1 MARKTSGFLI
11 IAVALLGPS
20 SALAG
25 DDIPYQVVKGDTL
38 IALGEKYLL
47 RSADYRIVQRTNRI
61 GDPRI
66 IPVGKI
72 LKFPRHLLKYE
83 SAKARFI
90 AVRGGVSSI
99 EGTARADAKTG
110 TELREGA
117 AVQTAAGAFATLA
130 LDDGS
135 RVSLPSNSDV
145 KIVRLRKYYLG
156 SALDYDFQVQ
166 RGTAR
171 SKVAPLQSRNDRYQV
186 RTPKAVSAV
195 RGTDFQTRVD
205 ETSGNDFAEV
215 DEGALAVDL
224 INGKSAPV
232 GAGFGL
238 AVTAKGEAIS
248 EALLPAV
255 TLVDA
260 GKLQNNPAVR
270 FALPG
275 DGKAYRLS
283 VATDAG
289 FVEQIADVLSRNEST
304 DFGALEDGNYFLR
317 VRQLSLTGIEGQPAV
332 YAFKRRLNSVSG
344 NVAPAAD
351 GWVFRWVGVGKG
363 TIRYHFQLV
372 RGSPDRVPFVDE
384 AGLSVQQLSLS
395 DLPPGDYHWR
405 IGSVQYLDGESDTNW
420 TPFEKFTVT
429 AD

>member
-1 MARKTSGFLI
+1 MARKTSAFLA
-11 IAVALLGPS
+11 IAVS
-20 SALAG
+20 SAFPNTAFAG
-25 DDIPYQVVKGDTL
+25 DDIPYHVVKGDTL

-47 RSADYRIVQRTNRI
+47 RPSDYRIVQKNNRI
-61 GDPRI
+61 GNPNM
-66 IPVGKI
+66 IPVGKTI
-72 LKFPRHLLKYE
+72 NFPRHLLKYE
-83 SAKARFI
+83 AAKARFI
-90 AVRGGVSSI
+90 AVRGGVSSVQ
-99 EGTARADAKTG
+99 GSTRVDAKTG
-110 TELREGA
+110 NELQEGA

-156 SALDYDFQVQ
+156 SALDYDFRVQ
-166 RGTAR
+166 KGGTR
-171 SKVAPLQSRNDRYQV
+171 SKVAPLQSKNDRYQV

-224 INGKSAPV
+224 TNGQSAAV

-238 AVTAKGEAIS
+238 AVTANGEAIS

-255 TLVDA
+255 TLADA
-260 GKLQNNPAVR
+260 GKLQNNPAVQ
-270 FALPG
+270 FALPS
-275 DGKAYRLS
+275 DGKSYRLS

-289 FVEQIADVLSRNEST
+289 FIEQIADVLSKS
-304 DFGALEDGNYFLR
+304 DSADIGALDDGNYFLR
-317 VRQLSLTGIEGQPAV
+317 VRQLSSTGIEGQPAV
-332 YAFKRRLNSVSG
+332 YTFKRRLNSVSG
-344 NVAPAAD
+344 NASSTAD
-351 GWVFRWVGVGKG
+351 GWVFRWAGVGKG

-372 RGSPDRVPFVDE
+372 RGLPENAPFVDE

-405 IGSVQYLDGESDTNW
+405 IGSVQFLDGESDTNW

>member
-1 MARKTSGFLI
+1 MARKTSAFLA
-11 IAVALLGPS
+11 IAVS
-20 SALAG
+20 SAFPNMAFAG
-25 DDIPYQVVKGDTL
+25 DDIPYHVVKGDTL

-47 RSADYRIVQRTNRI
+47 RPSDYRIVQKNNRI
-61 GDPRI
+61 GNPNM
-66 IPVGKI
+66 IPVGKTI
-72 LKFPRHLLKYE
+72 NFPRHLLKYE
-83 SAKARFI
+83 AAKARFI
-90 AVRGGVSSI
+90 AVRGGVSSVQ
-99 EGTARADAKTG
+99 GSTRVDAKTG
-110 TELREGA
+110 NELQEGA

-156 SALDYDFQVQ
+156 SALDYDFRVQ
-166 RGTAR
+166 KGGTR
-171 SKVAPLQSRNDRYQV
+171 SKVAPLQSKNDRYQV

-224 INGKSAPV
+224 TNGQSAAV

-238 AVTAKGEAIS
+238 AVTANGEAIS

-255 TLVDA
+255 TLADA
-260 GKLQNNPAVR
+260 GKLQNNPAVQ

-275 DGKAYRLS
+275 DGKSYRLS

-289 FVEQIADVLSRNEST
+289 FIEQIADVLSKS
-304 DFGALEDGNYFLR
+304 DSADIGALDDGNYFLR
-317 VRQLSLTGIEGQPAV
+317 VRQLSSTGIEGQPAV
-332 YAFKRRLNSVSG
+332 YTFKRRLNSVSG
-344 NVAPAAD
+344 NASSTAD
-351 GWVFRWVGVGKG
+351 GWVFRWAGVGKG

-372 RGSPDRVPFVDE
+372 RGLPENAPFVDE

-405 IGSVQYLDGESDTNW
+405 IGSVQFLDGESDTNW